1 MGMTMTERFILQE
14 ILTDDVP
21 FRVHNVKLDK
31 FICQNDLP
39 MMFLSH
45 FDQLDDATKSQK
57 NHLLIKHL
65 NDKVTAQESCQ
76 ILGVPAGT
84 IRPATHIKIT
94 GTSVI
99 VLDDFPLAV
108 HLQFTNTAKD
118 TQALYGNDLTAL
130 VAQEAKNFVLSGNVN
145 VLHKSSKNTLVS
157 VDLTDHEFVINPS
170 ESYTRL
176 PNTHAL
182 ATTQVLNHLNAT
194 TPKALD
200 YLQQAI
206 FDKVMAYFLGDDA

>member
-1 MGMTMTERFILQE
+1 MTDTFVLQE
-14 ILTDDVP
+14 LLIDPNVP

-45 FDQLDDATKSQK
+45 FDSLDDTTKSQK

-65 NDKVTAQESCQ
+65 NDKVTAQEACQ
-76 ILGVPAGT
+76 ILTLPAGT

-94 GTSVI
+94 GTTVI

-108 HLQFTNTAKD
+108 HLQFTNTAKE
-118 TQALYGNDLTAL
+118 TQTIYGNDLTAL

-145 VLHKSSKNTLVS
+145 VLHKTPTKTLIS
-157 VDLTDHEFVINPS
+157 VDLEDNEYPIAPADG
-170 ESYTRL
+170 YARL

-182 ATTQVLNHLNAT
+182 ATTQVLNTLKHNSPQVLQ
-194 TPKALD
+194 
-200 YLQQAI
+200 YLGDAI
-206 FDKVMAYFLGDDA
+206 LAKVMAHCEAQTLS